1 MAKVREHYRP
11 DAVVLQC
18 GADSLSHD
26 KIGTHNTTITGHG
39 ECVRFVKSWQIPTLI
54 LGGGGYTIKNVA
66 RCWAYE
72 TGLSVNQLKL
82 DNNLP
87 VNDYYEFYG
96 PEYTL
101 HFKAN
106 EVQTQNQREYLD
118 FVKERCLQHLK
129 AMEHAPNVGIH
140 DYVPRDFFSVES
152 IEQRQIQKQ
161 AHAQEAEVEDG
172 AIEF

>member
-18 GADSLSHD
+18 GADSLAGD
-26 KIGTHNTTITGHG
+26 KLGTHNTTIKGHG
-39 ECVRFVKSWQIPTLI
+39 ECVRFIKSWGLPLLI

-72 TGLSVNQLKL
+72 TGLSVNYNKL

-96 PEYTL
+96 PEYNL
-101 HFKAN
+101 HFKPA
-106 EVQTQNQREYLD
+106 E
-118 FVKERCLQHLK
+118 
-129 AMEHAPNVGIH
+129 
-140 DYVPRDFFSVES
+140 
-152 IEQRQIQKQ
+152 
-161 AHAQEAEVEDG
+161 AQS
-172 AIEF
+172 